1 MKHQALFSL
10 KDKGKNL
17 KVSPAAILLGSL
29 GLKIS
34 GSRLYSS
41 FCVSVNL
48 SLTRPYRQYD

>member
-41 FCVSVNL
+41 FCISVNL
-48 SLTRPYRQYD
+48 SLT